1 MRLDDAT
8 GQVRMISQLDNI
20 TVDARGLVQHFE
32 ALRCF
37 FGELLGDVVSHAV
50 LSCPPQS
57 DSAFLRLQGM
67 PPMLTTRT
75 KWSLPEL
82 CTNSAASTAVDNDSH
97 RLGKYQCGSE

>member
-8 GQVRMISQLDNI
+8 GQVRMTSQLDNI

-50 LSCPPQS
+50 LSCPSSIRFCLSQVARNAS
-57 DSAFLRLQGM
+57 NAHNQNQM
-67 PPMLTTRT
+67 V
-75 KWSLPEL
+75 
-82 CTNSAASTAVDNDSH
+82 AARAVH
-97 RLGKYQCGSE
+97 QQCSQYSSGQ